1 MKFLVPRAWTVFWE
15 ADANTPLRNLKQR
28 FDAEPDLENR
38 IIGSPEQYRQ
48 FIRELEQAER
58 LRTGMALR
66 QCLDEWFC
74 VSEESARFWGFKEI
88 MNGAAHRHD
97 WDVYDYLFPQAHWLH
112 IVRHPLHQVR
122 AAARLSNSHLTSE
135 TAAEFLG
142 NWLSIFNMSRKRAV
156 TGRYTEIRYEDLV
169 KAPKTALTPV
179 LDQLGLK
186 IGRAHV

>member
-1 MKFLVPRAWTVFWE
+1 MKSILWIRDLILQENALFHWIRRKILARKPTPDIGAPIIIIGNGGSGSSLLDRILNAHPCIVMKGEMKFLVPRAWTVFWE

-97 WDVYDYLFPQAHWLH
+97 WD
-112 IVRHPLHQVR
+112 
-122 AAARLSNSHLTSE
+122 E
-135 TAAEFLG
+135 
-142 NWLSIFNMSRKRAV
+142 
-156 TGRYTEIRYEDLV
+156 
-169 KAPKTALTPV
+169 
-179 LDQLGLK
+179 
-186 IGRAHV
+186 IGRASCRERV